1 MNNQFQQNQ
10 NIEKPKKTYWKFVFG
25 FLGIVVVIGGGF
37 FVWNG
42 YLSSEAKSRRQM
54 EKQYE
59 VYMEWEKRY
68 LDALKQDTY
77 GGKTPEETLKMFIDA
92 LKKEDIELASKYF
105 ALDTNENSENYLTRK
120 EWEETLERA
129 KKEGMLREII
139 NTVLRAIPTENQ
151 ELLGNT
157 FWFSVYDDRGNVELL
172 IELSRNSQSKVWKI
186 INI

>member
-1 MNNQFQQNQ
+1 MSFNIISKNITKTKNK
-10 NIEKPKKTYWKFVFG
+10 NIELVSNYFD
-25 FLGIVVVIGGGF
+25 
-37 FVWNG
+37 
-42 YLSSEAKSRRQM
+42 
-54 EKQYE
+54 
-59 VYMEWEKRY
+59 
-68 LDALKQDTY
+68 LDK
-77 GGKTPEETLKMFIDA
+77 
-92 LKKEDIELASKYF
+92 
-105 ALDTNENSENYLTRK
+105 NENSENYLTRK

>member
-1 MNNQFQQNQ
+1 MENQ
-10 NIEKPKKTYWKFVFG
+10 NIEKPIKTYWKFVFG
-25 FLGIVVVIGGGF
+25 FLGITVLVFGGF
-37 FVWNG
+37 FVWDR
-42 YLSSEAKSRRQM
+42 YLSPSAKSQRQM

-59 VYMEWEKRY
+59 AYMEWEEKY
-68 LDALKQDTY
+68 KQAMREDTY
-77 GGKTPEETLKMFIDA
+77 GGKTPEETLKMFIEA

-105 ALDTNENSENYLTRK
+105 ALDTNENSEYYLTRK
-120 EWEETLERA
+120 KWEETLERA
-129 KKEGMLREII
+129 KKEGKLREII

>member
-10 NIEKPKKTYWKFVFG
+10 NIEKPKKTYWKFVAG
-25 FLGIVVVIGGGF
+25 FLGIIVVIGGGF

-105 ALDTNENSENYLTRK
+105 IGD
-120 EWEETLERA
+120 
-129 KKEGMLREII
+129 
-139 NTVLRAIPTENQ
+139 NQ
-151 ELLGNT
+151 EEELRSFDGATDENINKVINLLKLSIKNNGGYSWDEK
-157 FWFSVYDDRGNVELL
+157 FFSIDKPLYVSFKIYPNG
-172 IELSRNSQSKVWKI
+172 IWKI
-186 INI
+186 IEI